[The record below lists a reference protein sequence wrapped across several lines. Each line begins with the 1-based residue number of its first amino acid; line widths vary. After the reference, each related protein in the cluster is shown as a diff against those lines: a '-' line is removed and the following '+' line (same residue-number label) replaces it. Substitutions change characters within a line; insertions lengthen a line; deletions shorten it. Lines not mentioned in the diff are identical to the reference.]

1 MEVVRKTSHVD
12 VRGEEEGLREVD
24 EGEVVLEVEG
34 AEAGVDGDILGVAVL
49 PSISSTFYMRYLRP

>member
-1 MEVVRKTSHVD
+1 VEIVRQTGHVN
-12 VRGEEEGLREVD
+12 VRGQEEGLREVD

-49 PSISSTFYMRYLRP
+49 PSIS